1 MKYSNPYYRKI
12 KNTYP
17 LLVSCQHCKQAIA
30 LYQKRG
36 RGNLIK
42 LQVPRIIEAEFD
54 LTTLA
59 NALLCPN
66 CQQQLGSLADY
77 RGNPTYFLLR
87 GMTHSKR
94 VR

>member
-1 MKYSNPYYRKI
+1 MQYSNPYYRKI
-12 KNTYP
+12 KNTYL
-17 LLVSCQHCKQAIA
+17 LLVSCQHCKHPIA
-30 LYQKRG
+30 LYQKGG

-54 LTTLA
+54 LSSLP
-59 NALLCPN
+59 NALSCPE
-66 CQQQLGSLADY
+66 CHQQLGSLADY

-87 GMTHSKR
+87 GQTNSKR